1 MFVSNAIGIVADD
14 LTGANDTAL
23 QFFLKGCNTQ
33 IILDE
38 NADYEHISLTQGW
51 AISTESRNI
60 PSDEARERVQKV
72 CEIFSEKLNIEFYY
86 KKIDSTL
93 RGNIAVE
100 ILEMLDAT
108 GKECAVIAP
117 AFPAEGRVTV
127 GGYQLLRGIPIE
139 RTEMARDPH
148 SPIYESYIP
157 TILEQQLGKERRDLI
172 GLIELQTVIKGAG
185 PIVMRLNELID
196 EGKKLIVVDGVSSE
210 DMGQIALASQKC
222 THEILPCGSAGF
234 ANALGNIWLGD
245 LKNQHIQKT
254 IPRMPKLILS
264 GSATE
269 LTASQIKKL
278 ANDDDTTSY
287 FVGLKTGTVLNG
299 LSTEFTERILSNLK
313 DDNIV
318 CVHASSII
326 KELEEHPDILINASI
341 TKDALACIITDFLAD
356 LAKKIVCKK
365 DVILITIGGE
375 TSYKCASATD
385 SKSLHVVDAAAPSI
399 PLCINANGQWIV
411 TKSGNLGISTTLVD
425 IMKYFERH
433 E

>member
-1 MFVSNAIGIVADD
+1 MFLSGTIGIIADD

-38 NADYEHISLTQGW
+38 NADYENVSLTQAW

-60 PSDEARERVQKV
+60 EPAEAEERVRKT
-72 CEIFSEKLNIEFYY
+72 CEIFSQKLNVEHYY

-93 RGNIAVE
+93 RGNIALE
-100 ILEMLDAT
+100 ILTTLEVT
-108 GKECAVIAP
+108 GKECALIAP

-127 GGYQLLRGIPIE
+127 GGYQLLRGVPIE

-157 TILEQQLGKERRDLI
+157 TILKQQLPEQMHNLI
-172 GLIELQTVIKGAG
+172 GLIELRTVIKGAG
-185 PIVMRLNELID
+185 PIAMKINELIE
-196 EGKKLIVVDGVSSE
+196 EGKRLIVVDGVSSE

-222 THEILPCGSAGF
+222 THDILPCGSAGL
-234 ANALGNIWLGD
+234 ANALGNIWLRD
-245 LKNQHIQKT
+245 CKNQHIQKT
-254 IPRMPKLILS
+254 IPCLPKLILS

-278 ANDDDTTSY
+278 ANDDDITSY
-287 FVGLKTGTVLNG
+287 FVGLKIKSILDGLND
-299 LSTEFTERILSNLK
+299 EFVERILSNLK
-313 DDNIV
+313 EDGIV
-318 CVHASSII
+318 CIHASNVV
-326 KELEEHPDILINASI
+326 KELEEYPDALIDCSI
-341 TKDALACIITDFLAD
+341 TKDVFATMITDFLAE
-356 LAKKIVCKK
+356 LAKRIVNKK

-375 TSYKCASATD
+375 TSYKCANATN
-385 SKSLHVVDAAAPSI
+385 SKSLQVIDSAAPAI
-399 PLCINANGQWIV
+399 PLCADSNGQWIV
-411 TKSGNLGISTTLVD
+411 TKSGNLGIVNTLTD